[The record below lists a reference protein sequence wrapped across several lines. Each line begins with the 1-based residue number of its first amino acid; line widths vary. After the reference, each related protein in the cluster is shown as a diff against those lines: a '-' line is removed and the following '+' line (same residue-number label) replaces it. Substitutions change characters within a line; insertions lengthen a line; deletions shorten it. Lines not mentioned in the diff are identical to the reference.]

1 MPAQSKITEEVL
13 QTVRQHL
20 TENPKFDQT
29 ALAATLGINRGTLAK
44 AVMLAKA
51 DAATP
56 SASQDTGATR
66 GIAFEDIHISGFN
79 PRKTFDEQELAE
91 LADSIAANG
100 LLQNLVVRPLE
111 GAPDENTFILIA
123 GERRYRAI
131 GLLREDGRW
140 PEDRLLDCRVID
152 ADDGDHLA
160 LALLENLQRQDVPPL
175 EEADAFAQ
183 LQDMDPERWSAK
195 AIAEKIGRTPRYVF
209 SRLSFARKLSPVARH
224 ALETKMITIE
234 GARILTAAP
243 QEAQAEILSQ
253 YEEGETIDTG
263 DLKWELKGTLINV
276 SDALFDIDESGL
288 ETVEMDG
295 DRYFADRKAAIEA
308 QMKAVRAKA
317 KELKKDWAF
326 IEVLEPGTYI
336 HASGFRQT
344 NTSKEKGGGA
354 VIQIDNEDYEVTILT
369 GCTKNPQNVPQPQRA
384 PILSTEEYKAKQLA
398 EHQARI
404 AEEKAILDAFNSVT
418 PNLET
423 DYAEPPADDSA
434 AKCCMDGCKFRVTL
448 CYSAPREFHV
458 CTNPN
463 SPRAGMLTREDQAG
477 AGCFEVA

>member
-1 MPAQSKITEEVL
+1 MPFPSKITEEVL

-20 TENPKFDQT
+20 AENPKFDQK
-29 ALAATLGINRGTLAK
+29 ALAVQLGINRGTLAK
-44 AVMLAKA
+44 AVMQAQA
-51 DAATP
+51 ETAAPATT
-56 SASQDTGATR
+56 AQGAGMTQA
-66 GIAFEDIHISGFN
+66 IAFDDIVISGFN
-79 PRKTFDEQELAE
+79 PRKTFEEQELAD
-91 LADSIAANG
+91 LAESIAVNG
-100 LLQNLVVRPLE
+100 LLQNLVLRPHNGDKFL
-111 GAPDENTFILIA
+111 LIA

-131 GLLREDGRW
+131 GRLREDGRW
-140 PEDRLLDCRVID
+140 PEDRPIDCRVID

-276 SDALFDIDESGL
+276 SHALFDVEVSGL
-288 ETVEMDG
+288 EIVEVDG
-295 DRYFADRKAAIEA
+295 ENFFADRKAAVEA

-326 IEVLEPGTYI
+326 VEVLEPGTYLY
-336 HASGFRQT
+336 ASGFCQT

-354 VIQIDNEDYEVTILT
+354 VIEIDTEDYEVTIHI
-369 GCTKNPQNVPQPQRA
+369 GCTKRPQTTPQQPRT

-398 EHQARI
+398 EHQARM
-404 AEEKAILDAFNSVT
+404 AEEKAKLDAFNSVT
-418 PNLET
+418 SKLET
-423 DYAEPPADDSA
+423 DYAEPPADDSPD
-434 AKCCMDGCKFRVTL
+434 KCCMDGCKFRVLL

-477 AGCFEVA
+477 SGCFEVA